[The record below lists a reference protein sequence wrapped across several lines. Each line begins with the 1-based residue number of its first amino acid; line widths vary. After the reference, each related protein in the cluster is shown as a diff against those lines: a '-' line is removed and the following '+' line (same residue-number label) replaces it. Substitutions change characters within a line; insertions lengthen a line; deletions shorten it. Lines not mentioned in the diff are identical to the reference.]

1 MILKIRR
8 SLLIQDM
15 IREFKDSKII
25 DKKLKLVVTS
35 LNGQE
40 ELGDDFG
47 GVLRDILSAFW
58 SEFFKGHATGDTE
71 KVPYLRHEFGATEW
85 AAIARIIVK
94 GYNDVGYYPIT
105 INKAFMVSCVFG
117 EQAVSEEMLLRSFLN
132 FITYEERETVKCS
145 LSKDILDL
153 DEGGTDE
160 DIMEILSNFNCKRL
174 ARNGK
179 ELKELLTEVAH
190 KELIQTPCYIRE
202 AFETVFL
209 YAKFIK
215 DVDEMEQIYN
225 QLIPSCI

>member
-1 MILKIRR
+1 M
-8 SLLIQDM
+8 
-15 IREFKDSKII
+15 
-25 DKKLKLVVTS
+25 
-35 LNGQE
+35 
-40 ELGDDFG
+40 
-47 GVLRDILSAFW
+47 
-58 SEFFKGHATGDTE
+58 
-71 KVPYLRHEFGATEW
+71 
-85 AAIARIIVK
+85 
-94 GYNDVGYYPIT
+94 
-105 INKAFMVSCVFG
+105 
-117 EQAVSEEMLLRSFLN
+117 
-132 FITYEERETVKCS
+132 KCS
-145 LSKDILDL
+145 LAKDILDL

-209 YAKFIK
+209 YTKFIK